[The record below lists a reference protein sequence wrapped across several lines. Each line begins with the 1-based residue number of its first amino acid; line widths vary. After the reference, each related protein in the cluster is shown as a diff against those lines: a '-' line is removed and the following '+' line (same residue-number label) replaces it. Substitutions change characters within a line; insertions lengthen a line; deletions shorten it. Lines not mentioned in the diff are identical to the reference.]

1 MGWITQRCKRCR
13 QVLDIDEIYGH
24 GGKCK
29 ACKGD
34 EYARLNNVRG
44 WRLWLRI
51 IRFAWRRL

>member
-1 MGWITQRCKRCR
+1 M
-13 QVLDIDEIYGH
+13 DEIYGH